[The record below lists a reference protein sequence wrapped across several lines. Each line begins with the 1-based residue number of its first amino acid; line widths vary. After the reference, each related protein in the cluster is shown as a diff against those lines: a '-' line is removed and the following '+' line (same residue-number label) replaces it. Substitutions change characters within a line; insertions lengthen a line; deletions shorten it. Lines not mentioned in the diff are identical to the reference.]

1 MIASPNKNTHTDGYY
16 TTITYSSGTAS
27 WLSSK
32 DYYVAGTNSNNSWYV
47 PAVSEYGLKTKIKNK
62 PRRHY
67 MPLNKFA
74 DKLKDILFFHKD
86 WRFNKKFN
94 SKITLI
100 SQNSKFLNEIKNFY
114 SKEKIHSTMQIP
126 IEDKVCFFLTDG
138 MTVLEF
144 VGFTSL
150 KFQAFICK
158 YNLKLQPTQVSG
170 KEIPD
175 WMKPNQEFYE
185 NYFKNII

>member
-1 MIASPNKNTHTDGYY
+1 MIASPNKNTYNDGYY
-16 TTITYSSGTAS
+16 TSTFATTGTATWHS
-27 WLSSK
+27 PEVWYAPSIQHVK
-32 DYYVAGTNSNNSWYV
+32 NNY
-47 PAVSEYGLKTKIKNK
+47 ETKQK

-67 MPLNKFA
+67 MSLNKFA
-74 DKLKDILFFHKD
+74 NKLKDMLFFHKD

-100 SQNSKFLNEIKNFY
+100 SQNANFY
-114 SKEKIHSTMQIP
+114 SELKSFYYKEKIHLSKQIP
-126 IEDKVCFFLTDG
+126 IEDKVSFFTTG
-138 MTVLEF
+138 EIAVLEF

-150 KFQAFICK
+150 KFQAFVCK
-158 YNLKLQPTQVSG
+158 YNLKLQSTQTSG

-185 NYFKNII
+185 SYFKNMI